1 MWSVNNNLNRRPAID
16 PAVAD
21 ILADAERKKRLASLP
36 KPERA
41 KARKEAARHKVGLD
55 LPPDLHEALRQIA
68 DKENVSISG
77 LVAFLSQRGIDDYE
91 AGKIDLFPHKRIS
104 RCARF
109 EYVLVFEKNDE

>member
-1 MWSVNNNLNRRPAID
+1 MSNNLNRRPAID

-21 ILADAERKKRLASLP
+21 ILADAERKKRLTSLP
-36 KPERA
+36 KAERA
-41 KARKEAARHKVGLD
+41 RARKDAARHKVGLD
-55 LPPDLHEALRQIA
+55 LPPDLHETLRQIA

-77 LVAFLSQRGIDDYE
+77 LVAFLSQRGIEDYK

-109 EYVLVFEKNDE
+109 EYVLILDKTDE